1 MRPVFGVHI
10 NASDYFLVG
19 CMLCKT
25 FQKKTSSIA
34 KKNQT
39 GGKDGVTRKKSAL
52 GVLRK
57 HKDWTFIEKE
67 KDGPTF

>member
-1 MRPVFGVHI
+1 
-10 NASDYFLVG
+10 
-19 CMLCKT
+19 MLCKT